1 MITPEYLSV
10 GDTIGLVSTARKITK
25 SELEP
30 AILFFKNQGFNVVT
44 PPNIYAAENQF
55 AGSDPQRTEDFE
67 WLIKH
72 PKVKA
77 IICARGGYGTARIID
92 SIDFTPLLSAP
103 KWICGYSDVTVLHAH
118 LHNLGLKTIHSTM
131 PINFPVDDSSNES
144 VNTLLNALTGKPL
157 SYSFSNT
164 PLNRIGQSKGVLIGG
179 NLSILYS
186 LQGSVSDINTDGKIL
201 FLEDLDEYLYHIDR
215 MILSLKRSGK
225 IKNLAG
231 LIVGGMSDMHDN
243 TVPFGKTAEEIIH
256 ESVKEFSFPVCFG
269 FPAGHIDQNF
279 ALKMGTEVTLSVTKE
294 SSILTFNN

>member
-1 MITPEYLSV
+1 MITPEYLSI

-25 SELEP
+25 TELEP
-30 AILFFKNQGFNVVT
+30 VIIFLKNQGFNVVT

-55 AGSDPQRTEDFE
+55 AGSDEQRTEDFE
-67 WLIKH
+67 YLIKH

-77 IICARGGYGTARIID
+77 IICTRGGYGTARIID

-118 LHNLGLKTIHSTM
+118 LHHLGLKTIHSTM
-131 PINFPVDDSSNES
+131 PINFPVDGSSNES

-164 PLNRIGQSKGVLIGG
+164 PMNRIGQSKGVLIGG

-186 LQGSVSDINTDGKIL
+186 LQGSISDINTDGKIL

-225 IKNLAG
+225 IKNLIG

-279 ALKMGTEVTLSVTKE
+279 ALKMGAEVTLSVTKE
-294 SSILTFNN
+294 SSTLTFNN

>member
-25 SELEP
+25 TELEP
-30 AILFFKNQGFNVVT
+30 AILFLKNQGFNVVT

-55 AGSDPQRTEDFE
+55 AGTDEQRTEDFE
-67 WLIKH
+67 YLIKH

-77 IICARGGYGTARIID
+77 IICTRGGYGTARIID

-157 SYSFSNT
+157 SYSIPNFS
-164 PLNRIGQSKGVLIGG
+164 LNRIGQSKGVLIGG

-186 LQGSVSDINTDGKIL
+186 LQGSISDINTDGKIL

-225 IKNLAG
+225 IKNLIG